1 MRQELL
7 SNRNSISIMLF
18 SSPMKFT
25 GELQSWLPWVIKI
38 RFVIITFVFAIDY
51 AIEQISP
58 SLNGAHSI
66 EYLGGFVILWYILN
80 LFFLIYNQISMDYSL
95 QAHLQLFADIFIIT
109 AIVHVTGDLE
119 SNYFSLYLVAII
131 LAGILLPRARVFLV
145 AGVSFI
151 LMGGLLELAHLP
163 ALYPGYAARH
173 PFVAALSSSSVAP
186 VDLGTLQVKIFASL
200 FGFFAVA
207 YLAGFLA
214 ETLRKTGAE
223 LRDKRG
229 QVASLQAINDNV
241 VRSMRD
247 GLITTNLD
255 GIVVEL
261 NPAGTEILGR
271 SREHVLGEAI
281 DRILGNLGPDSEGFR
296 SLVSAQG
303 RQEIDYRHGAGDKRV
318 LGVSVSH
325 LVIPESGTVGYVYS
339 VQDLTVQKRLEAQF
353 RLRDRM
359 ATLGRL
365 AAGIAHEIR
374 NPLASISG
382 SAKMLQT
389 LHDIDEDEGKLID
402 ILGRESERLN
412 KLVSDFLLYSH
423 EQRFEF
429 CEVDVVVLIEETLLL
444 LQHRPDFP
452 QGVRIERRLPRQ
464 PALIMADADK
474 LRQVFWNICD
484 NALKAMEDGGT
495 LTAEVRPGYGG
506 STQIV
511 FRDTGMGIEPSQ
523 IEKVFEPFQPA
534 FTGGTGLGLA
544 IVFQIVQGHGGH
556 IQVDSSPGRGA
567 EFTIELPNAQQ
578 GKKAD
583 EARMHVRNRVGGDDE
598 IAV

>member
-1 MRQELL
+1 MRQGLL
-7 SNRNSISIMLF
+7 SKRNSISVMLF

-58 SLNGAHSI
+58 SPSGAYSI
-66 EYLGGFVILWYILN
+66 EYLGGFVILWYTLN
-80 LFFLIYNQISMDYSL
+80 LFFLIYNQISLDYSL

-131 LAGILLPRARVFLV
+131 LAAILLPRARVFMV

-163 ALYPGYAARH
+163 ALFPGFAARH
-173 PFVAALSSSSVAP
+173 PALAALPDPSSTP
-186 VDLGTLQVKIFASL
+186 VDLGTLQVKILASL

-223 LRDKRG
+223 LRDRRG
-229 QVASLQAINDNV
+229 QVASLQAVNENV
-241 VRSMRD
+241 IRSMRD
-247 GLITTNLD
+247 GLITTDLE
-255 GIVVEL
+255 GVVTEL
-261 NPAGTEILGR
+261 NPAGAEILGCGR
-271 SREHVLGEAI
+271 DSALAEPI
-281 DRILGNLGPDSEGFR
+281 DNILGGLGPRSEEFR
-296 SLVSAQG
+296 SLVSGHG
-303 RQEIDYRHGAGDKRV
+303 RKEVEFDRQAGERRI

-325 LVIPESGTVGYVYS
+325 LVIPESGAAGYIYS

-382 SAKMLQT
+382 SAKVLETMG
-389 LHDIDEDEGKLID
+389 DIDEDERKLIA
-402 ILGRESERLN
+402 IVSRESERLN
-412 KLVSDFLLYSH
+412 KLVSDFLLYSR
-423 EQRFEF
+423 EQPFEF
-429 CEVDVVVLIEETLLL
+429 REVDVVVLIEETLLL
-444 LQHRPDFP
+444 LQHRADFP
-452 QGVRIERRLPRQ
+452 QGVSIERNLPRHSVKV
-464 PALIMADADK
+464 PADADK
-474 LRQVFWNICD
+474 LRQVFWNVCD
-484 NALKAMEDGGT
+484 NALKAMRDGGT
-495 LTAEVRPGYGG
+495 LTVDVRGG
-506 STQIV
+506 RRGGVRIA

-523 IEKVFEPFQPA
+523 LDKLFEPFQPA
-534 FTGGTGLGLA
+534 FSQGTGLGLA
-544 IVFQIVQGHGGH
+544 IVYQIVHGHGGH
-556 IQVDSSPGRGA
+556 IQVESSPSKGSEFIIDLPKSQPA
-567 EFTIELPNAQQ
+567 EKME
-578 GKKAD
+578 
-583 EARMHVRNRVGGDDE
+583 E
-598 IAV
+598 IRIHAGSPI

>member
-1 MRQELL
+1 MVQELL
-7 SNRNSISIMLF
+7 SKRSAISIMLF
-18 SSPMKFT
+18 SSPMRFT

-38 RFVIITFVFAIDY
+38 RFAIITFVFAIDY

-58 SLNGAHSI
+58 SPGGTHAI
-66 EYLGGFVILWYILN
+66 EYLGAFVILWYVLN
-80 LFFLIYNQISMDYSL
+80 LFFLIYNQISLDYSL

-131 LAGILLPRARVFLV
+131 LASILLPRSRVFAL

-163 ALYPGYAARH
+163 ALFPGFVARH
-173 PFVAALSSSSVAP
+173 PWTAALASSSSTP
-186 VDLGTLQVKIFASL
+186 VDLGSLQVKILASL

-229 QVASLQAINDNV
+229 QVASLQAINENV
-241 VRSMRD
+241 IRSMRD
-247 GLITTNLD
+247 GLITTDLD
-255 GIVVEL
+255 GIVMEV
-261 NPAGTEILGR
+261 NPAGEQIFGR
-271 SREHVLGEAI
+271 SKESLIGERIDKVLEDLGPASRKFRDVVSAHGRREIEYQHPAGGR
-281 DRILGNLGPDSEGFR
+281 RILGIAVSP
-296 SLVSAQG
+296 LV
-303 RQEIDYRHGAGDKRV
+303 V
-318 LGVSVSH
+318 
-325 LVIPESGTVGYVYS
+325 PESGTAGYIYS
-339 VQDLTVQKRLEAQF
+339 VEDLTLQKRLEAQF

-389 LHDIDEDEGKLID
+389 MGEIDEDQRKLIA
-402 ILGRESERLN
+402 IVSRESERLN
-412 KLVSDFLLYSH
+412 KLVSDFLLYSR

-429 CEVDVVVLIEETLLL
+429 REIDVRVLIEETLLL

-452 QGVRIERRLPRQ
+452 PGVRIERKLPRH
-464 PALIMADADK
+464 PVTIMADADK

-484 NALKAMEDGGT
+484 NALKAMEDSGQ
-495 LTAEVRPGYGG
+495 LTVEVRDGRSG
-506 STQIV
+506 STQII
-511 FRDTGMGIEPSQ
+511 FRDTGIGIEPKQ
-523 IEKVFEPFQPA
+523 LDKLFEPFQPA
-534 FTGGTGLGLA
+534 FAHGTGLGLA
-544 IVFQIVQGHGGH
+544 IVYQIVQGHGGH
-556 IQVDSSPGRGA
+556 IHVESTPGHGA
-567 EFTIELPNAQQ
+567 EFTIELPRTQRAE
-578 GKKAD
+578 KTED
-583 EARMHVRNRVGGDDE
+583 MEIHVGRLS
-598 IAV
+598 

>member
-1 MRQELL
+1 MQQELL
-7 SNRNSISIMLF
+7 SKGNSISIMLF
-18 SSPMKFT
+18 SSPMKST
-25 GELQSWLPWVIKI
+25 GELKNWLPWVIKI

-58 SLNGAHSI
+58 SPNGAHSI
-66 EYLGGFVILWYILN
+66 EYLGGFVILWYVLN
-80 LFFLIYNQISMDYSL
+80 LFFLIYNQISLDYSL

-131 LAGILLPRARVFLV
+131 LAAILLPRARVFLV

-163 ALYPGYAARH
+163 ALYPGFAARH
-173 PFVAALSSSSVAP
+173 PSIAALSTPSSAP
-186 VDLGTLQVKIFASL
+186 VNLGVLQVKIFASL

-229 QVASLQAINDNV
+229 QVASLQAINENV

-247 GLITTNLD
+247 GLITTDLD
-255 GIVVEL
+255 GIVTEL
-261 NPAGTEILGR
+261 NPAGEAILGCAR
-271 SREHVLGEAI
+271 DSILGEAI
-281 DRILGNLGPDSEGFR
+281 ETILGGFGPRSQAFR
-296 SLVSAQG
+296 GLVSFHG
-303 RQEIDYRHGAGDKRV
+303 RREIEFRHPEGDKRI
-318 LGVSVSH
+318 LGVSVSY
-325 LVIPESGTVGYVYS
+325 LVIPESGTAGYIYS
-339 VQDLTVQKRLEAQF
+339 VQDLTEQKRLEAQF

-382 SAKMLQT
+382 SAKVLESMGN
-389 LHDIDEDEGKLID
+389 IDEDERKLIA
-402 ILGRESERLN
+402 ILSQESERLN
-412 KLVSDFLLYSH
+412 KLVSDFLLYSRDH
-423 EQRFEF
+423 RFEF
-429 CEVDVVVLIEETLLL
+429 REVDVVVLIEETLLL

-452 QGVRIERRLPRQ
+452 QNVRIERNIPRQ
-464 PALIMADADK
+464 PVLMMADADK

-484 NALKAMEDGGT
+484 NALKALENGGT
-495 LTAEVRPGYGG
+495 LTAEVYGDQ
-506 STQIV
+506 TAYTRII
-511 FRDTGMGIEPSQ
+511 FRDTGLGIDASQ
-523 IEKVFEPFQPA
+523 LEKLFEPFQPL
-534 FTGGTGLGLA
+534 FTHGTGLGLA
-544 IVFQIVQGHGGH
+544 IVYQIVQGHGGH
-556 IQVDSSPGRGA
+556 IQVESSPGCGT
-567 EFTIELPNAQQ
+567 EFTIDLPKRQPAEPVEESPVHTESRD
-578 GKKAD
+578 AS
-583 EARMHVRNRVGGDDE
+583 VF
-598 IAV
+598 

>member
-1 MRQELL
+1 MQQQLL

-58 SLNGAHSI
+58 SPSGAHSV

-80 LFFLIYNQISMDYSL
+80 LFFLIYNQISLDYSL

-131 LAGILLPRARVFLV
+131 LAAILLPRTRVFV
-145 AGVSFI
+145 AAGISFI
-151 LMGGLLELAHLP
+151 LMGGLLELAHLR
-163 ALYPGYAARH
+163 ALYPEFVARH
-173 PFVAALSSSSVAP
+173 PALATLSNSSGAST
-186 VDLGTLQVKIFASL
+186 DLGTLQVKILASL

-207 YLAGFLA
+207 YLASYLA

-223 LRDKRG
+223 LRDRRG
-229 QVASLQAINDNV
+229 QVASLQAVNENV
-241 VRSMRD
+241 IRSMRD
-247 GLITTNLD
+247 GLITTDLE
-255 GIVVEL
+255 GIVTEL
-261 NPAGTEILGR
+261 NPAGVDILGCR
-271 SREHVLGEAI
+271 RDSALANPIEN
-281 DRILGNLGPDSEGFR
+281 ILGGLGPRSEEFR
-296 SLVSAQG
+296 RLVSGHG
-303 RQEIDYRHGAGDKRV
+303 RMEVEFNHPSGESSI

-325 LVIPESGTVGYVYS
+325 LVIPESGTAGYIYS

-382 SAKMLQT
+382 SAKVLETMGN
-389 LHDIDEDEGKLID
+389 IDEDERKLIA
-402 ILGRESERLN
+402 IVSRESERLN
-412 KLVSDFLLYSH
+412 KLVSDFLLYSR
-423 EQRFEF
+423 EQRIEF
-429 CEVDVVVLIEETLLL
+429 SEVDIVVLIEETLLL
-444 LQHRPDFP
+444 LRLRADFP
-452 QGVRIERRLPRQ
+452 RNVGIERNLPRH
-464 PALIMADADK
+464 PVKLPADADK

-484 NALKAMEDGGT
+484 NALKAMKDGGT
-495 LTAEVRPGYGG
+495 LTVEAHDGQRGGVR
-506 STQIV
+506 IV
-511 FRDTGMGIEPSQ
+511 FRDTGMGMEPAQ
-523 IEKVFEPFQPA
+523 IERLFEPFQPA
-534 FTGGTGLGLA
+534 FSEGTGLGLA
-544 IVFQIVQGHGGH
+544 IVYQIVQGHGGH
-556 IQVDSSPGRGA
+556 IHVESSPGQGTEFIIDLPKSKPA
-567 EFTIELPNAQQ
+567 EKMEDL
-578 GKKAD
+578 
-583 EARMHVRNRVGGDDE
+583 RVHAGGTH
-598 IAV
+598 